1 MHISLTNFAYIIGR
15 WEGSGRAE
23 YPTIVPRDYGEE
35 LVFAVNGK
43 DAAIHFEQRTWI
55 KSADERNGE
64 PLFWESGFLLDK
76 GEGLFEMVSAQ
87 KSGRVEI
94 LRGGAQKTD
103 ETIIRLDLASVAIFN
118 DDRMIRSGRMLHF
131 HGETLVYE
139 LWMSTTKNVAY
150 QRHLVARLTHKE
162 RPQ

>member
-1 MHISLTNFAYIIGR
+1 MSVSLADFAYIVGR
-15 WEGSGRAE
+15 WEGNGRAE
-23 YPTIVPRDYGEE
+23 YPTIASLDYREE
-35 LVFAVNGK
+35 LIFAANPK
-43 DAAIHFEQRTWI
+43 DPVIHFEQHTWI

-76 GEGLFEMVSAQ
+76 GDGLFEMVSAQ

-94 LRGGAQKTD
+94 LRGGTLKTD
-103 ETIIRLDLASVAIFN
+103 ETIIKLDLASVAILN

-131 HGETLVYE
+131 QGETLEYE
-139 LWMSTTKNVAY
+139 LWMSTTKNVTY
-150 QRHLVARLTHKE
+150 QRHLVARLVHKE